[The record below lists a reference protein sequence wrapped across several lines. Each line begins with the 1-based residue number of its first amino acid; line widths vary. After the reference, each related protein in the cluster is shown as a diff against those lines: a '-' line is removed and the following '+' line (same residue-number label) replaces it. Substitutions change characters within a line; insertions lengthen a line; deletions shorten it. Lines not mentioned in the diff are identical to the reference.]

1 MAKISSFPLDTTISK
16 TDKVIGTDSV
26 TGATKNFNLGAVLS
40 LVSGTVNVPGQ
51 DEIDS
56 YEHTQGVASTTWTIT
71 HNLDKYPSITIVDTS
86 DNVVNGEAQYQS
98 KNTIVL
104 NFSAAFAGKAYL
116 N

>member
-1 MAKISSFPLDTTISK
+1 MAKISTFPLDTTVSK

-56 YEHTQGVASTTWTIT
+56 FEFDQSSASSTWTIT
-71 HNLDKYPSITIVDTS
+71 HNLDKFPSITIVDTNN
-86 DNVVNGEAQYQS
+86 NVVNGEAQYQS